1 MSWLAGRGLLR
12 SLLDARSAAEIEA
25 DVQAEIEH
33 HLACKERELVEQGL
47 TPEAARGA
55 ALARFGDVDSAREA
69 CLRIQTGERIMLQ
82 RIHLAVTVLLF
93 LTVLVLAWSLR
104 SWSVS
109 ATQAGDAA
117 RALQAEVA
125 ARAAARQPVEHVIV
139 EVGDRL
145 QLIDEHNPDAVHGI
159 VTVAEDG
166 KIPVP
171 EVGWVFVA
179 GRTREEVEQELT
191 RLLSRYFIQSEVR
204 VIVKKAPAAFESLFF
219 DNF

>member
-93 LTVLVLAWSLR
+93 VAVLVLAWSARR
-104 SWSVS
+104 SNLS
-109 ATQAGDAA
+109 AADVA
-117 RALQAEVA
+117 RALRAEMA
-125 ARAAARQPVEHVIV
+125 EREAAARQPVEHVIV

-145 QLIDEHNPDAVHGI
+145 QLVDEYNPDAVHGT

-179 GRTREEVEQELT
+179 GKTREDVEQELT
-191 RLLSRYFIQSEVR
+191 DVLKPYFLDSKVR
-204 VIVKKAPAAFESLFF
+204 VIVLKMSANELGPVLFEAF
-219 DNF
+219 